1 MHYLWKHGASPDGSG
16 LGNLKSLFLFVF
28 VLPVGLLG
36 GEGTLYAQTAT
47 ANFNVTITI
56 QAQCS
61 IAATTLDFGSQPGVI
76 TANVDS
82 TNTIS
87 VTCTNTTPWTVSLST
102 GSSAAFDP
110 RTMTGPGGAT
120 VDYNIYRDAART
132 EIWGD
137 GTGGTFTVTGTGNGG
152 TQPQTG
158 YGRVPPQ
165 AAPTP
170 GGYSDSITATV
181 TF

>member
-1 MHYLWKHGASPDGSG
+1 MR
-16 LGNLKSLFLFVF
+16 LFRKPGGGRTRSHKPLFI
-28 VLPVGLLG
+28 LILAGGLLG
-36 GEGTLYAQTAT
+36 GTGIAAAQTST

-56 QAQCS
+56 QAQCT

-76 TANVDS
+76 TANVDN

-102 GSSAAFDP
+102 GGSAAFSP

-120 VDYNIYRDAART
+120 IDYNIYRDASRT

-137 GTGGTFTVTGTGNGG
+137 GTGGTFTVTGTGSGS
-152 TQPQTG
+152 TQPQPG

-170 GGYSDSITATV
+170 GGYSNSITATV